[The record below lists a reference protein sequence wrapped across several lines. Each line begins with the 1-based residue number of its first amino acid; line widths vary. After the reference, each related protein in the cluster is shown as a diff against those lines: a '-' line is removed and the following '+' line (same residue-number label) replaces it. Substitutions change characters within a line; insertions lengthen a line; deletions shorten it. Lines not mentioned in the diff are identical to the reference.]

1 MLSFVHV
8 ASSALLLASISAAS
22 VPTLFISEMIEGGSY
37 NKVITLLYIS
47 VINEIHHRPLMS
59 ETFAIIMQK
68 KCETSFTEKQ
78 YLHKYTRLRQ
88 CVHSAQCTLRQWGGE
103 KEDPNFL
110 TRKFVLD
117 LLRLEILL
125 SNSFPLFLSIFH
137 NRRLKSTTQRVL
149 M

>member
-88 CVHSAQCTLRQWGGE
+88 CVHSAQCTLRQWGG
-103 KEDPNFL
+103 KKKTQFFDKKVCAGSIK
-110 TRKFVLD
+110 TRNTIV
-117 LLRLEILL
+117 
-125 SNSFPLFLSIFH
+125 
-137 NRRLKSTTQRVL
+137 
-149 M
+149 

>member
-37 NKVITLLYIS
+37 NKVLYSISPGYIS

-103 KEDPNFL
+103 KEKNPNFL
-110 TRKFVLD
+110 TRKFCAG
-117 LLRLEILL
+117 
-125 SNSFPLFLSIFH
+125 SIKTR
-137 NRRLKSTTQRVL
+137 NTIV
-149 M
+149 

>member
-59 ETFAIIMQK
+59 ETFAIIMQN
-68 KCETSFTEKQ
+68 KCETS
-78 YLHKYTRLRQ
+78 
-88 CVHSAQCTLRQWGGE
+88 
-103 KEDPNFL
+103 
-110 TRKFVLD
+110 
-117 LLRLEILL
+117 
-125 SNSFPLFLSIFH
+125 
-137 NRRLKSTTQRVL
+137 
-149 M
+149 

>member
-59 ETFAIIMQK
+59 ETFAIIMQN

-103 KEDPNFL
+103 KEKRPQFFDKKVCAGSIK
-110 TRKFVLD
+110 TRNTIV
-117 LLRLEILL
+117 
-125 SNSFPLFLSIFH
+125 
-137 NRRLKSTTQRVL
+137 
-149 M
+149 

>member
-103 KEDPNFL
+103 KEKTQFFDKKVCAGSIK
-110 TRKFVLD
+110 TRNTIV
-117 LLRLEILL
+117 
-125 SNSFPLFLSIFH
+125 
-137 NRRLKSTTQRVL
+137 
-149 M
+149 